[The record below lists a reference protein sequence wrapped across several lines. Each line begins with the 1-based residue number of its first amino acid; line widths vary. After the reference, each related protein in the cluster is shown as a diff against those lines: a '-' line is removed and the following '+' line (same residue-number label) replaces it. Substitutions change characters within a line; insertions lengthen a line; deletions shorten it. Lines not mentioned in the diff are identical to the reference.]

1 MWGLGASHAIGKI
14 LGGENWTLGGGDRIT
29 IYHLKHCLCK
39 WTELHNIIRGG
50 DMCSYQKVGGGETLP
65 HLLATSPGLPLLF
78 LEYIMQKGE
87 KNEENLNAWDRS
99 FEELDMPH
107 TQIAVVNINHTAQTH
122 THNNNILYLWLATP
136 PPPPCLHP

>member
-1 MWGLGASHAIGKI
+1 MGTGGIPCYRKDSWRGKSGVETCAATKKWG
-14 LGGENWTLGGGDRIT
+14 
-29 IYHLKHCLCK
+29 
-39 WTELHNIIRGG
+39 
-50 DMCSYQKVGGGETLP
+50 GGGETLP

-78 LEYIMQKGE
+78 LKYIMQKGE

-136 PPPPCLHP
+136 PPCLHP